1 MNRRADEFDPEAR
14 QENFPSLNQLYFY
27 LTQGCNLACRHCW
40 LAPKFDPTASNY
52 PVLPLELFETA
63 IHEAKPLGLNT
74 VKLTG
79 GEPLM
84 HPQIITLLEIV
95 RREQLSLRIET
106 NGLLCTP
113 EIVSEIAKS
122 PDRLVAVS
130 VDGANADIH
139 EWVRGVPGCFEKT
152 LQGIRNLVAADTPPQ
167 IIMSLMR
174 CNAEH
179 IEAMVHMAET
189 LGAESV
195 KFNIVQ
201 PTGRGEKVHTGT
213 NGLEVEELIDLGKY
227 VEMELAP
234 KTDLRLVFD
243 YPPAFRPLSR
253 ISSGDGSACGIL
265 GILGVIASGHY
276 ALCGIGEHIPE
287 LVFGTVGKEKLEDV
301 WRQDETLNSLREGL
315 PDSLTGICD
324 ICIMKHICYGSC
336 IAQNYY
342 RTDNLWGA
350 YWFCEQANEIGK
362 FPATRKRLAG

>member
-1 MNRRADEFDPEAR
+1 M
-14 QENFPSLNQLYFY
+14 
-27 LTQGCNLACRHCW
+27 
-40 LAPKFDPTASNY
+40 
-52 PVLPLELFETA
+52 
-63 IHEAKPLGLNT
+63 
-74 VKLTG
+74 
-79 GEPLM
+79 
-84 HPQIITLLEIV
+84 
-95 RREQLSLRIET
+95 
-106 NGLLCTP
+106 
-113 EIVSEIAKS
+113 
-122 PDRLVAVS
+122 
-130 VDGANADIH
+130 DGANADIH

-179 IEAMVHMAET
+179 IEAMVAMAEN

-243 YPPAFRPLSR
+243 YPPAFHPLSR
-253 ISSGDGSACGIL
+253 IASGDGSACGIL

-287 LVFGTVGKEKLEDV
+287 LVFGTVGKEKLEDI
-301 WRQDETLNSLREGL
+301 WRDDETLNSLREGL
-315 PDSLTGICD
+315 PDSLTGICE
-324 ICIMKHICYGSC
+324 ICIMKHVCYGSC

-362 FPATRKRLAG
+362 FPATRKRFAG